1 MATTNLKL
9 GNFGEIS
16 VQTGEGNPNHKAYIG
31 TVYKDRDTGFLYKNV
46 SGTTWQ
52 YIGSTYSYL
61 IYDFSEAT
69 SGGTGVDTFTTGFT
83 YNNANTLTISRNEGQ
98 PNLTATINTMTGL
111 TIIGNLSATTIDT
124 EHIDF
129 TPLAVRPAHFE
140 GRIYWYDD
148 EKTLELQTENA
159 NFNIEVGHQ
168 TVVRVRNTTGSP
180 LTKGGLVYIN
190 GGSGNNPTVTL
201 ASYENDN
208 NSART
213 LGFLCV
219 TIPNNQFGYVIT
231 NGLLRDVN
239 TSAYSAG
246 TQLYLFTGGTYTNVR
261 PIAPLHEVRVGV
273 VVRQSATVGIIFAA
287 IMNGYE
293 LGELHDVR
301 VTSATNN
308 DLLQYNSSISAWT
321 NTQSIQ
327 ITSLTANTI
336 SATTY
341 QNLPSEILK
350 KTNVVL
356 TSTTWVSGATWYY
369 NYNDVDVSSGDTIIF
384 TPATSTIS
392 VVINA
397 IVYPEITTSG
407 GTFTIY
413 SQNQPSGDI
422 NGEYLIIK
430 T

>member
-1 MATTNLKL
+1 M
-9 GNFGEIS
+9 
-16 VQTGEGNPNHKAYIG
+16 
-31 TVYKDRDTGFLYKNV
+31 
-46 SGTTWQ
+46 
-52 YIGSTYSYL
+52 
-61 IYDFSEAT
+61 
-69 SGGTGVDTFTTGFT
+69 
-83 YNNANTLTISRNEGQ
+83 
-98 PNLTATINTMTGL
+98 
-111 TIIGNLSATTIDT
+111 
-124 EHIDF
+124 
-129 TPLAVRPAHFE
+129 
-140 GRIYWYDD
+140 
-148 EKTLELQTENA
+148 
-159 NFNIEVGHQ
+159 
-168 TVVRVRNTTGSP
+168 
-180 LTKGGLVYIN
+180 
-190 GGSGNNPTVTL
+190 
-201 ASYENDN
+201 
-208 NSART
+208 
-213 LGFLCV
+213 
-219 TIPNNQFGYVIT
+219 
-231 NGLLRDVN
+231 LRDVN

-273 VVRQSATVGIIFAA
+273 VVRQSATVGIIFTA

-301 VTSATNN
+301 VTGATNN

-341 QNLPSEILK
+341 QNLPNEILK

-413 SQNQPSGDI
+413 SQNQPSGNI